1 MFDLPVHLYV
11 LLNEDGDGPVGPDGA
26 IMEHC
31 WCPDGARCAVL
42 PPRDPRLVH
51 SVRREA
57 EGGHVEHGDVVST
70 ERTEEGHG
78 EGHSNRVAF
87 ADGCVCEVTWY
98 RRHDGHAAVH
108 TKWTANR
115 PIVTDGLEGGTAPEA
130 S

>member
-1 MFDLPVHLYV
+1 M
-11 LLNEDGDGPVGPDGA
+11 GQWGPTRRSWSTA
-26 IMEHC
+26 
-31 WCPDGARCAVL
+31 GARRGEMRGP